1 MATSSVSPKTGKI
14 TDVPAEPTIGTATG
28 GGEKAT
34 VTFTANTSGRGG
46 AVSSYVATSNPGGI
60 TGTGTTSPLT
70 VPGLTANT
78 AYTFTVSGVGVSGQ
92 GYPSDASN
100 SVTPTVANY
109 YAQFISSPGKNFP
122 SLTPRRS
129 MPVDSSGN
137 VYVAGLV
144 STTTSATPVVSV
156 AKITSTGIGWN
167 TAITASQNNGG
178 IGNTFVDGSGNFY
191 YTTENGSPA
200 GIKVYKLSSTGS
212 ITWQKLLTGTSPGK
226 SAVTVDSSG
235 NVIIA
240 TSSFNGSNYD
250 GCLIKLDSSG
260 SLTWQV
266 KLASSNSYDYFED
279 VSVDSSGNIYTTG
292 WMFINAVSNVIAK
305 YNSGGTLQWQR
316 SLIGPGSGTPPLYG
330 IAVESSGS
338 NVYITGRVSETS
350 GAKWV
355 VAKYN
360 SSGTI
365 QWQRSLIGDSG
376 STGNT
381 GSGVSVDSSD
391 NAYAYGN
398 STISTV
404 NTQCIVKYNS
414 SGTLQWQRSLS
425 VTGYTPEILSVI
437 VVSNKMYVELYVN
450 NKIINLVLPDDGTL
464 TGTYSVSGYTVVY
477 ATTSLTAAT
486 PSYTSGTQTWT
497 ASTNTT
503 FSLSNNTETSA
514 AGDLTVAKVGL

>member
-1 MATSSVSPKTGKI
+1 MATGSVSPKAGKI

-34 VTFTANTSGRGG
+34 VTFTANTSGQGG
-46 AVSSYVATSNPGGI
+46 PVRSYVATSNPGGV

-92 GYPSDASN
+92 GYPSAPSN
-100 SVTPTVANY
+100 SVTPTVAAH
-109 YAQFISSPGKNFP
+109 YAQFISSPGKNFI
-122 SLTPRRS
+122 SLTPLRS
-129 MPVDSSGN
+129 MPVDSSGS
-137 VYVAGLV
+137 VYVAGMV
-144 STTTSATPVVSV
+144 STTTGGSTVVSV

-191 YTTENGSPA
+191 YTTENGSPG

-240 TSSFNGSNYD
+240 SSSFATNYD
-250 GCLIKLDSSG
+250 ACLIKLDSSG
-260 SLTWQV
+260 NLSWQV
-266 KLASSNSYDYFED
+266 KLASSSSFDYFED
-279 VSVDSSGNIYTTG
+279 VCVDSSGDIYAIG
-292 WMFINAVSNVIAK
+292 WSFLSTVSNVIAK
-305 YNSGGTLQWQR
+305 YNSSGALQWQR
-316 SLIGPGSGTPPLYG
+316 NLIGPGAGTPPLYG
-330 IAVESSGS
+330 IALESSGS
-338 NVYITGRVSETS
+338 NVYITGRISDS
-350 GAKWV
+350 SDAKWV

-376 STGNT
+376 STNNVGA
-381 GSGVSVDSSD
+381 GVSVDSSN
-391 NAYAYGN
+391 NAYAYG
-398 STISTV
+398 SSVISTV

-425 VTGYTPEILSVI
+425 VTGHTPQILSVQ
-437 VVSNKMYVELYVN
+437 VLSNKMYVELYVDY
-450 NKIINLVLPDDGTL
+450 KIINLVLPDDGTL

-477 ATTSLTAAT
+477 ATTSLTSAT
-486 PSYTSGTQTWT
+486 PSYTAGTQTWT

-514 AGDLTVAKVGL
+514 AGDLTVAKVGI